1 VIVAARRISQLQRR
15 AAVDRRRRRRQIAQ
29 WAPWQR
35 VGSRELGRGRAHVD
49 EARRVTAAAAAAMP
63 GWTNGWF
70 WSRDG
75 LRLHYRDYPG
85 PAERPVLLCLPGLT
99 RNSADFDRLAQRLA
113 GRWRVVAVDLRGRG
127 ESAWPRDS
135 LTYVP
140 LTYLLDLGLL
150 LEAAAIRRFVVLGSS
165 LGGAL
170 ALQLTTGHRAA
181 MAGVILNDFGPVIE
195 PAGLARLRANV
206 GRGGNWPTWLHAARD
221 LAARNAAIYPGWSLG
236 DWLGFAKRLCRLTA
250 AGRIILDYDPRIAE
264 PFRLPHGDAGSDL
277 WAAFAA
283 LAGLPVLCLRGELS
297 DVLTPAAVA
306 AMQARLPTMAVA
318 GVPGVGH
325 APCLDE
331 PVALAAIEALLADVA
346 QNVTKAMAKGTK

>member
-1 VIVAARRISQLQRR
+1 LNR
-15 AAVDRRRRRRQIAQ
+15 
-29 WAPWQR
+29 
-35 VGSRELGRGRAHVD
+35 
-49 EARRVTAAAAAAMP
+49 AAAAQDPVGQAPAAATQP
-63 GWTNGWF
+63 GWTDGWF

-85 PAERPVLLCLPGLT
+85 PAARPVLLCLPGLT
-99 RNSADFDRLAQRLA
+99 RNASDFDRLAQRLA

-135 LTYVP
+135 LTYVA

-150 LEAAAIRRFVVLGSS
+150 IEAAAIERFVVLGSS

-170 ALQLTTGHRAA
+170 ALQLTTGHRSA
-181 MAGVILNDFGPVIE
+181 MAGVILNDFGPTIAA
-195 PAGLARLRANV
+195 AGLARLRANV

-221 LAARNAAIYPGWSLG
+221 LGARNAAIYPGWSLA
-236 DWLGFAKRLCRLTA
+236 DWLGFAKRLCRVTA

-283 LAGLPVLCLRGELS
+283 LAGLPVLCLRGEFS
-297 DVLTPAAVA
+297 DVLSAATVA
-306 AMQARLPTMAVA
+306 AMAARLPAMTAVT
-318 GVPGVGH
+318 VPGVGH

-331 PVALAAIEALLADVA
+331 AAAMAAISALLDDVA
-346 QNVTKAMAKGTK
+346 KASA